1 LKFDLL
7 HWYRDNL
14 IASSGTKG
22 DWLDIS
28 MLPTFLGAD
37 ITERIMKFAAY
48 KKQLG
53 IGIIDTS

>member
-1 LKFDLL
+1 
-7 HWYRDNL
+7 
-14 IASSGTKG
+14 
-22 DWLDIS
+22 